1 VSTAAPGALLGMCV
15 PTYNRAADL
24 TLLLASL
31 ERELAGRDDVV
42 VLIADNA
49 SSDGTPELLRRAAD
63 RSPWLRVHRQAEN
76 LGAAGNMEW
85 LIAHAPDCEYLWLF
99 GDDDVVVEG
108 GMRTVTDLLVAERPA
123 WLFLPH
129 HWIDGDRRVTGGS
142 PAPGAIE
149 RFATGGDLY
158 RAYHHWLTF
167 LSASIVRADRFREA
181 VAAIETDSQY
191 VPLLWFFRAGLPGP
205 CLVAADRLVHAS
217 QAISWADR
225 AHLIQT
231 LDFTALYD
239 DGLHA
244 GISAE
249 DFGRSLDGLYRDGWG
264 LDLWRRVPIEPLI
277 EAVRRFPQS
286 QGLRDHLFT
295 IARET
300 GRRDALPVL
309 HDAARAVGAEAEA
322 TALVQA
328 GEDAFAAG
336 DLDAAVARF
345 RAAAARMPTLVTAW
359 NDLAVALHGL
369 GHAGADAGE
378 AIDAAV
384 FVAPDDLDAR
394 LNRASIRLAAGDR
407 AGASADAAR
416 ALELD
421 PRNAGAAELLQLAA

>member
-1 VSTAAPGALLGMCV
+1 MSGLLSICV
-15 PTYNRAADL
+15 PTYNRATDL
-24 TLLLASL
+24 AALLQCL
-31 ERELAGRDDVV
+31 EREIAGRRDVV

-49 SSDGTPELLRRAAD
+49 STDATPGLLRAAA
-63 RSPWLRVHRQAEN
+63 RRNPWLRVHRQPEN
-76 LGAAGNMEW
+76 LGAVGNLAW
-85 LIAHAPDCEYLWLF
+85 LAANAPDCEYLWLF
-99 GDDDVVVEG
+99 GDDDLIVEG
-108 GMRTVTDLLVAERPA
+108 GLATVVELLERERPA

-129 HWIDGDRRVTGGS
+129 RWFDPLGNPGHGS
-142 PAPGAIE
+142 PAPGVVE
-149 RFATGGDLY
+149 RYATGGDLY

-167 LSASIVRADRFREA
+167 LTASIQRTGPLT
-181 VAAIETDSQY
+181 AAIREIDTANEY
-191 VPLLWFFRAGLPGP
+191 VPLLWFFRAGLQGP
-205 CLVAADRLVHAS
+205 CVVAADDLVHGS
-217 QAISWADR
+217 PAISWADR
-225 AHLIQT
+225 AHRIQT

-244 GISAE
+244 GVSAE

-264 LDLWRRVPIEPLI
+264 LDLWRRVPVEPLI

-286 QGLRDHLFT
+286 QGLRDYLFT

-309 HDAARAVGAEAEA
+309 DEAARAVGVEAEA
-322 TALVQA
+322 TARVQA

-336 DLDAAVARF
+336 DLDAAIARF

-369 GHAGADAGE
+369 GHADADAGD
-378 AIDAAV
+378 AIEAAV

-394 LNRASIRLAAGDR
+394 LNRASIRLGLGDR
-407 AGASADAAR
+407 TGASADAAR

-421 PRNAGAAELLQLAA
+421 PGNADATELLALAA